1 MINSG
6 NYITTF
12 MLTRS
17 SETILKILN
26 IKLRSTMARLILE
39 IDSEHKNKK
48 TGFYPNSLRPF
59 LRILCVVDDSIYAC

>member
-59 LRILCVVDDSIYAC
+59 LRILCVIDDSIYAC